1 MEGLDPSTVAQMRW
15 VLKVESDR
23 SAKAR
28 LVILGF
34 QLSNITELDY
44 KRYLPTRPIVGAAVS
59 CTAAPTMG
67 RAGRC
72 LLLSLRAN
80 KGYLL
85 KAGDVTSPFLQV
97 DENLKPLGMT
107 VWAPAE
113 LAVLFCADPQHPVPP
128 LRVLKAFY
136 GLVQSPR
143 CWYMDVS
150 SLAR

>member
-59 CTAAPTMG
+59 RTLQRRP
-67 RAGRC
+67 RPRRC

-85 KAGDVTSPFLQV
+85 KAGDVTSAFLQV
-97 DENLKPLGMT
+97 DENLKPLG
-107 VWAPAE
+107 
-113 LAVLFCADPQHPVPP
+113 
-128 LRVLKAFY
+128 
-136 GLVQSPR
+136 
-143 CWYMDVS
+143 
-150 SLAR
+150 

>member
-1 MEGLDPSTVAQMRW
+1 MEGLDPSTRAQMRW
-15 VLKVESDR
+15 VLKVKSDR

-34 QLSNITELDY
+34 QLSNIPSSTTHCRRCSVQD
-44 KRYLPTRPIVGAAVS
+44 
-59 CTAAPTMG
+59 TAAPTMR

-85 KAGDVTSPFLQV
+85 KAGDVTSAFLQV
-97 DENLKPLGMT
+97 DENLKPLGVT

-136 GLVQSPR
+136 GLVPSPR